1 MEGNTLVKMRESQS
15 QIVAAAEDKLF
26 NERTRTLESHT
37 PNPDAS
43 NINNEEEVAADVD
56 VQSPTV
62 LDKGKIL
69 K

>member
-1 MEGNTLVKMRESQS
+1 MVKMRESQS

-26 NERTRTLESHT
+26 NVRTRTLESHT

-43 NINNEEEVAADVD
+43 KINNEEEVTADVD

-62 LDKGKIL
+62 LGKGNISK
-69 K
+69 